1 MKFLMV
7 IAFLVSLFAYGQ
19 KAEMTL
25 DTNRIRIGEQTVLR
39 ILFEYTNPN
48 EDALIGWPQFDETIT
63 DKIEII
69 DKTVDYESV
78 IDSISKTYLRE
89 QQLTISVFEPGVFKI
104 PAVEIEFNETVVQT
118 NELEILVETVPVD
131 TSKGIVDIKP
141 IYEVEYTFT
150 EMTLDFFKTYWYIFA
165 GVAVLAA
172 LFLLFRLFKKYRKP
186 MPEPE
191 APKIPAHITALA
203 ALNELLM
210 REQWKN
216 EDKKEY
222 YSRMTDTVRKYLE
235 ERFNIFA
242 LEKTTREILLELKN
256 ADISSEDKT
265 FLKKIL
271 SQADMVKFA
280 KFTPADDDGFVS
292 LKLSIEF
299 VEKTKKTEVDPI
311 SETAVNE

>member
-1 MKFLMV
+1 MRYLLV

-19 KAEMTL
+19 KAEMTI

-39 ILFEYTNPN
+39 ILFEYPNPN

-89 QQLTISVFEPGVFKI
+89 QQITISVFEPGVFKI
-104 PAVEIEFNETVVQT
+104 PAVDIEFNETVVQS

-141 IYEVEYTFT
+141 IYEVEYSFS
-150 EMTLDFFKTYWYIFA
+150 EMTLDFFKTYWYVFA
-165 GVAVLAA
+165 GAGVLVA
-172 LFLLFRLFKKYRKP
+172 LFLLFRLLKKYRKTK
-186 MPEPE
+186 PEPE
-191 APKIPAHITALA
+191 APKIPAHIIALA
-203 ALNELLM
+203 ELNELLM

-256 ADISSEDKT
+256 ADISSDDKA

-280 KFTPADDDGFVS
+280 KFTPADEDGFVS

-299 VEKTKKTEVDPI
+299 VEKTKKMEVESTNEPV
-311 SETAVNE
+311 VNE

>member
-39 ILFEYTNPN
+39 ISFEYTNPS

-78 IDSISKTYLRE
+78 LDSISKTYLRE

-104 PAVEIEFNETVVQT
+104 PAVEIEFNETIIQT

-186 MPEPE
+186 IPEPE
-191 APKIPAHITALA
+191 APKIPAHINALA

>member
-1 MKFLMV
+1 
-7 IAFLVSLFAYGQ
+7 
-19 KAEMTL
+19 
-25 DTNRIRIGEQTVLR
+25 
-39 ILFEYTNPN
+39 
-48 EDALIGWPQFDETIT
+48 
-63 DKIEII
+63 
-69 DKTVDYESV
+69 DYESV

-89 QQLTISVFEPGVFKI
+89 QQITISAFEPGVFKI
-104 PAVEIEFNETVVQT
+104 PAVDIEFNETVIQT

-141 IYEVEYTFT
+141 IYEVEYSFT

-165 GVAVLAA
+165 GAGVLVA
-172 LFLLFRLFKKYRKP
+172 LFLLFRLLKKYRKEK
-186 MPEPE
+186 PEPE

-256 ADISSEDKT
+256 ADISSDDKT

-271 SQADMVKFA
+271 NQADMVKFA
-280 KFTPADDDGFVS
+280 KFTPADEDGFVS

-299 VEKTKKTEVDPI
+299 VERTKKAEVESTNEPV
-311 SETAVNE
+311 VNE

>member
-1 MKFLMV
+1 
-7 IAFLVSLFAYGQ
+7 
-19 KAEMTL
+19 
-25 DTNRIRIGEQTVLR
+25 
-39 ILFEYTNPN
+39 
-48 EDALIGWPQFDETIT
+48 
-63 DKIEII
+63 
-69 DKTVDYESV
+69 
-78 IDSISKTYLRE
+78 
-89 QQLTISVFEPGVFKI
+89 
-104 PAVEIEFNETVVQT
+104 
-118 NELEILVETVPVD
+118 
-131 TSKGIVDIKP
+131 
-141 IYEVEYTFT
+141 
-150 EMTLDFFKTYWYIFA
+150 
-165 GVAVLAA
+165 
-172 LFLLFRLFKKYRKP
+172 

-299 VEKTKKTEVDPI
+299 VEKTKKAEADSTHEPL
-311 SETAVNE
+311 VNE